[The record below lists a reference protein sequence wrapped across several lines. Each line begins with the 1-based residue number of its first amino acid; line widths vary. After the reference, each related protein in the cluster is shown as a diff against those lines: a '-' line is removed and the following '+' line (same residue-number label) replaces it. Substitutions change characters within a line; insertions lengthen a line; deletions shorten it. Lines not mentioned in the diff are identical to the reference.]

1 MTNEARLIAW
11 LGQDRL
17 RMQALRV
24 AAGFGLSQWCL
35 AAGFVRN
42 LAWDKAHGFDNATPL
57 NDIDLIYF
65 DPQDTRPETDRAL
78 ELELNRRMALPWSV
92 KNQARMHT
100 RNADAPYGSCEDAMR
115 HWVEVETAVGAL
127 LDERGRIR
135 LVAPFGVAALFELT
149 ITLNPARPKLVAFQ
163 ARLAEKGWLR
173 QWPGLTVK
181 GLPVS
186 PDARDA

>member
-1 MTNEARLIAW
+1 MTNEARLMAW

-24 AAGFGLSQWCL
+24 AAGLGLRHWCL

-42 LAWDKAHGFDNATPL
+42 LAWDKAHGFGSATPL

-65 DPQDTRPETDRAL
+65 DPQDTCPEKDRAL
-78 ELELNRRMALPWSV
+78 ELQLNRRMALPWSV

-100 RNADAPYGSCEDAMR
+100 RNGDAPYGSCEDAMR

-149 ITLNPARPKLVAFQ
+149 ITLNPARPKP
-163 ARLAEKGWLR
+163 LALEKRIIEKGW
-173 QWPGLTVK
+173 QISWPKLVMQ
-181 GLPVS
+181 GLPVP
-186 PDARDA
+186 PDAKDV